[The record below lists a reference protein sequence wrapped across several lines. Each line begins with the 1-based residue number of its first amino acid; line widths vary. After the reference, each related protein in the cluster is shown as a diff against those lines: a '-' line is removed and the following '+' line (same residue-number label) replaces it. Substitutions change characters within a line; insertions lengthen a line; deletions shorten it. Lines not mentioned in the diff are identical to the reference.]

1 MRVSKK
7 TKEETRVKILAAAEK
22 LFLRNGYEQTT
33 TRDIASAADI
43 AAGTLF
49 NYFPSKETLVMTMV
63 ADAMAKGG
71 ENYRKRRSEQE
82 SVEEDLFL
90 LISSELRCLRPFRKF
105 IGPVLESTMSLFS
118 KSKSC
123 PTGESSRV
131 EHLNT
136 VKEIITADGACRI
149 PDFIAVSLYWSLYL
163 GILAFWSND
172 RSRNQ
177 EETMAMIDYSLK
189 IFAQTIR
196 GDADER
202 EEIP

>member
-1 MRVSKK
+1 MRVTKK
-7 TKEETRVKILAAAEK
+7 AKEKTRATILAAAEK

-33 TRDIASAADI
+33 TRDIASAAEI

-49 NYFPSKETLVMTMV
+49 NYFPSKETLAMTMV
-63 ADAMAKGG
+63 ADAMTKGG
-71 ENYRKRRSEQE
+71 ENYRKRRSGQE

-123 PTGESSRV
+123 PAGESARV

-149 PDFIAVSLYWSLYL
+149 PDFIAISLYWSLYL
-163 GILAFWSND
+163 GILAYWSKD

-189 IFAQTIR
+189 VLTQAIGGNAGER
-196 GDADER
+196 GDR
-202 EEIP
+202 P

>member
-7 TKEETRVKILAAAEK
+7 TKEATRIKILAAAEK

-33 TRDIASAADI
+33 TRDIASASDI
-43 AAGTLF
+43 ATGTLF
-49 NYFPSKETLVMTMV
+49 NYFPSKETLAMTMV
-63 ADAMAKGG
+63 EEAMKKGG
-71 ENYRKRRSEQE
+71 EHYRKRRSGQE

-123 PTGESSRV
+123 PEGESARV

-136 VKEIITADGACRI
+136 VKEIITADGTCRI
-149 PDFIAVSLYWSLYL
+149 PDFIAISLYWSLYL

-172 RSRNQ
+172 RSRTQ

-189 IFAQTIR
+189 VFIQTIQ

-202 EEIP
+202 GARP